1 MIKGKIRVLDI
12 ASSQHAQISCR
23 NSLGKITYVVEHLGE
38 HRLPELFAGILDADT
53 LVSHDYQYLGQP
65 LTLVFFKDI
74 NNWYNNGINLKI
86 FENMTAMG
94 IDAFRTGYFT
104 VISAKQTQNL
114 ATIAYLQMLG
124 PEGIIK
130 RLNSINQIYNRTK
143 TMELLESTDTSGKL
157 LFSYRK
163 GCSHSQQVTRQNIGV
178 AVALMEL
185 AGFQKVTYHVEH
197 DDFGADNHTLLS
209 ICWKRPSKMYQ
220 LRWLSGKIISRMFC
234 QTYLKSDDVIGQYH
248 QELLS
253 SFECEIAEKEQ
264 QRSKTESYYHQL
276 LEQQELKEQELV
288 QLVKLKTGELEQSLD
303 DKQQL
308 FENFSHELKTPLT
321 LIIGPLEQL
330 LKQELPSPLQQSLV
344 GVNRNAHRLYELV
357 SSLLNLAEIKI
368 NRDKK
373 GVTHIHQCT
382 HYIVNSLQPL
392 ADNAAATVSVA
403 VECEDNLTLYLQV
416 QTWEL
421 ILTNLLTNAIK
432 HGGQGAIIQVR
443 VKQTGDELILSVV
456 DSNKPISVQQQQ
468 DIFSRFS
475 SSDSKNK
482 GHGLGLAIV
491 KELSEHHL
499 GKVELEVTTAGNCF
513 RVMLPLSL
521 KADASLSDQMQ
532 SIDRQ
537 SDELEDLRI
546 HQDQN
551 MDSAP
556 GKDVAKVLLV
566 EDNQEL
572 AEFMIS
578 ALGQN
583 LSVIHC
589 VNGKDALQA
598 LDKEIVELIISDV
611 MMPVM
616 DGYEFCQRV
625 KNDQMLRHIPLFLLT
640 AKSDIESQKHG
651 LALNADDYIGK
662 PFNADILIQKIHNV
676 IKTNRALAAELKQKL
691 TLSSSVAIKTE
702 VWVPEQD
709 EKGDFLNRVQT
720 QLQCLFSCSDVKAA
734 DIAAE
739 LHMSEKTLNRKLK
752 LIIGCS
758 VAELLSEYRLNRAT
772 EMLTAGHAIKE
783 VCFDCGF
790 NSQSYFSRSFK
801 QKFGYPPSE
810 YVARNRMTA
819 SGCE

>member
-1 MIKGKIRVLDI
+1 MLDI

-38 HRLPELFAGILDADT
+38 HRLPELFADILDADT
-53 LVSHDYQYLGQP
+53 LVSRKYQYLGEP
-65 LTLVFFKDI
+65 LTLAYFKDI
-74 NNWYNNGINLKI
+74 NNWYNNDINLQI
-86 FENMTAMG
+86 FDNMTAMG
-94 IDAFRTGYFT
+94 IDAFRTGHYT
-104 VISAKQTQNL
+104 VTSAKQTQNL
-114 ATIAYLQMLG
+114 ATIAYLRMLG
-124 PEGIIK
+124 PEGIVK

-143 TMELLESTDTSGKL
+143 TMALIESDGTSAKIQ
-157 LFSYRK
+157 FTYRA
-163 GCSHSQQVTRQNIGV
+163 GCKHSQQVTRQNIGV
-178 AVALMEL
+178 AVALLEL
-185 AGFQKVTYHVEH
+185 AGFKEVTYHVDR
-197 DDFGADNHTLLS
+197 DDFGAENHTLLS
-209 ICWKRPSKMYQ
+209 INWKKPSRMYQ
-220 LRWLSGKIISRMFC
+220 LRWLSGKLISSLFC
-234 QTYLKSDDVIGQYH
+234 RTYLNSDDVIGDYH

-253 SFECEIAEKEQ
+253 SFEREMAEKEQ
-264 QRSKTESYYHQL
+264 QRKKTERYYHEL
-276 LEQQELKEQELV
+276 LEQRELKEQELTL
-288 QLVKLKTGELEQSLD
+288 LVKKKTIELEQSLE

-330 LKQELPSPLQQSLV
+330 LKQELPANLQQSLV
-344 GVNRNAHRLYELV
+344 GVNRNAYRLYDLV
-357 SSLLNLAEIKI
+357 NSLLNLAEIKI

-373 GVTHIHQCT
+373 VVTHIQQCSQ
-382 HYIVNSLQPL
+382 YILNSLQPL
-392 ADNAAATVSVA
+392 ADDCNAKLNVLLD
-403 VECEDNLTLYLQV
+403 CEENLAMCLQA

-432 HGGQGAIIQVR
+432 HGEQGAVIEVR
-443 VKQTGDELILSVV
+443 VQQTDDELILSVT
-456 DSNKPISVQQQQ
+456 DHNKPISVQQQQ
-468 DIFSRFS
+468 DIFRRFS
-475 SSDSKNK
+475 PSDSKNK

-491 KELSEHHL
+491 KELSEHHQ
-499 GKVELEVTTAGNCF
+499 GKVGLEVTAEGNCF

-521 KADASLSDQMQ
+521 KADAGLSGQIQ
-532 SIDRQ
+532 SIDKQ
-537 SDELEDLRI
+537 SDGTEGLRI
-546 HQDQN
+546 YLDQN
-551 MDSAP
+551 KDCAP
-556 GKDVAKVLLV
+556 GKDVPKVLLV

-589 VNGKDALQA
+589 VNGKDALQV
-598 LDKEIVELIISDV
+598 LDTEIVELIISDV
-611 MMPVM
+611 MMPIM

-625 KNDQMLRHIPLFLLT
+625 KSDQMLCHIPLFLLT

-691 TLSSSVAIKTE
+691 TLPSPVAIKTE
-702 VWVPEQD
+702 LRVPEED
-709 EKGDFLNRVQT
+709 EKGDFLNRVQA
-720 QLQCLFSCSDVKAA
+720 QLQCQFSCAEVKAA
-734 DIAAE
+734 DIATK

-758 VAELLSEYRLNRAT
+758 ITELLSEYRLNRAA
-772 EMLTAGHAIKE
+772 EMLTAGNVIKE

-790 NSQSYFSRSFK
+790 SSPSYFSRSFK

-810 YVARNRMTA
+810 HVARNRMA
-819 SGCE
+819 VSDCE